1 MFVSLLLSFACY
13 ALRRKRYD
21 QQLNKRY
28 FQEVYKMYKNRKNK
42 SENIIQDDQLS
53 QVTGGVGFEKGN
65 SNRVYSGETPFYSV
79 GDVLHI
85 VYNRGFFKTAAI
97 CLCKVI
103 SVSDKK
109 SGSLWLEFTYSVE
122 IISAPANALEID
134 PNLVG
139 MHVHDVYESA
149 LIREIRG

>member
-1 MFVSLLLSFACY
+1 
-13 ALRRKRYD
+13 
-21 QQLNKRY
+21 
-28 FQEVYKMYKNRKNK
+28 MYKNRKNK

-103 SVSDKK
+103 SVSDQKVVHY
-109 SGSLWLEFTYSVE
+109 GLSLPTLWRS
-122 IISAPANALEID
+122 
-134 PNLVG
+134 
-139 MHVHDVYESA
+139 
-149 LIREIRG
+149 

>member
-1 MFVSLLLSFACY
+1 
-13 ALRRKRYD
+13 
-21 QQLNKRY
+21 
-28 FQEVYKMYKNRKNK
+28 MYKNRKNK

-65 SNRVYSGETPFYSV
+65 SNRVYSGETRFYSV

-85 VYNRGFFKTAAI
+85 VYNRGSFKTAAI

>member
-1 MFVSLLLSFACY
+1 
-13 ALRRKRYD
+13 
-21 QQLNKRY
+21 
-28 FQEVYKMYKNRKNK
+28 MYKNRKNK

-85 VYNRGFFKTAAI
+85 VYNRGLFKTAAI